1 MYGVQRTGAGFEQD
15 QSKRGKRQK
24 GVRLATALNF
34 ERVGLVNRPSQ
45 QSYCWRHH
53 LGFKGMAM
61 RADLRLEGLR
71 SSHFCGADLERGCLR
86 RLPE

>member
-1 MYGVQRTGAGFEQD
+1 MESSVQAPDSSKTN
-15 QSKRGKRQK
+15 QSAANDKK